1 MALVTTILAGSFRG
15 NVYFTEVSRIAEG
28 PTRKNIGAH

>member
-15 NVYFTEVSRIAEG
+15 NVYFTEASRIAEG
-28 PTRKNIGAH
+28 PKNIGAH